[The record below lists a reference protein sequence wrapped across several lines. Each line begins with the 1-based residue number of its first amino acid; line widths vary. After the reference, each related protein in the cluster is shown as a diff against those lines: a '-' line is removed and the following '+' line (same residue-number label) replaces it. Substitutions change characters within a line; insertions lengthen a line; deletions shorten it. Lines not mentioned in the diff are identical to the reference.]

1 MRRSLD
7 HIITSDVLPPV
18 TRKQAE
24 DLRALVREA
33 SLRRESKTFVIE
45 GTHLIERAIESE
57 PKLVQKVL
65 HTESFASAN
74 TELMA
79 SIKKKKIPTHQ
90 LTSAFAERISDT
102 RSPQGIF
109 ATVTFEPFGSLY
121 YSKDIIIALDHVSDP
136 GNLGTILR
144 TAAWFGIEEVVL
156 SAGCADSYSPKV
168 LRSTQGEIFSVKI
181 ATSESLPETLQE
193 AKKKGY
199 KILATT
205 LAPSAGSIYI
215 EKFDN
220 KCIVVFGSEAHGISP
235 EVLAVVDREI
245 IIPSVG
251 AGESLNVAVS
261 AGIVLS
267 ELSRQQSLK

>member
-18 TRKQAE
+18 TRKEAE
-24 DLRALVREA
+24 ELRALVREA
-33 SLRRESKTFVIE
+33 TARRQTKTFVIE
-45 GTHLIERAIESE
+45 GTHLIERALESAPKRIE
-57 PKLVQKVL
+57 KIL
-65 HTESFASAN
+65 HTAAFADAN
-74 TELMA
+74 AALMA
-79 SIKKKKIPTHQ
+79 SIKKKKIPTQQ

-109 ATVTFEPFGSLY
+109 ATVTFDEFGSLY
-121 YSKDIIIALDHVSDP
+121 YSRDIIIALDHVSDP

-181 ATSESLPETLQE
+181 VQAESLPETLRE

-205 LAPSAGSIYI
+205 LAPSAGSIYR
-215 EKFDN
+215 EKFDK
-220 KCIVVFGSEAHGISP
+220 KCIVVFGSEAHGVSP
-235 EVLAVVDREI
+235 EVLEMVDGEI
-245 IIPSVG
+245 IIPSGG

-261 AGIVLS
+261 AAVVLS
-267 ELSRQQSLK
+267 EIARQHSLK

>member
-1 MRRSLD
+1 M
-7 HIITSDVLPPV
+7 ITSDVLPPV

-24 DLRALVREA
+24 ELRALVREA

-45 GTHLIERAIESE
+45 GIHLVERALESASTRI
-57 PKLVQKVL
+57 QKVL
-65 HTESFASAN
+65 HTESFADAN
-74 TELMA
+74 TDFLA
-79 SIKKKKIPTHQ
+79 SIKKKKIPTQQ

-121 YSKDIIIALDHVSDP
+121 SRDIIIALDHVSDP
-136 GNLGTILR
+136 GNLGTIIR
-144 TAAWFGIEEVVL
+144 TAAWFGIEEVLL
-156 SAGCADSYSPKV
+156 SPGCADSYSPKV

-181 ATSESLPETLQE
+181 VHCESLFETLQE

-205 LAPSAGSIYI
+205 LAPSAGSIYK

-220 KCIVVFGSEAHGISP
+220 RCIVVFGSEAHGVSA
-235 EVLAVVDREI
+235 ETLAAVDRRI
-245 IIPSVG
+245 IIPSAG

-267 ELSRQQSLK
+267 ELLRQRSLK

>member
-1 MRRSLD
+1 M
-7 HIITSDVLPPV
+7 ITSDVLPPV

-24 DLRALVREA
+24 ELRALVREA
-33 SLRRESKTFVIE
+33 GLRRETKTFVIE
-45 GTHLIERAIESE
+45 GTHLIERALESAPKRIE
-57 PKLVQKVL
+57 KIL

-74 TELMA
+74 TDLMA
-79 SIKKKKIPTHQ
+79 RIKKKKIPTQQ

-102 RSPQGIF
+102 KSPQGVF
-109 ATVTFEPFGSLY
+109 ATVTFDESGSLY
-121 YSKDIIIALDHVSDP
+121 SKEIIIALDHVSDP
-136 GNLGTILR
+136 GNLGTIIR
-144 TAAWFGIEEVVL
+144 TAAWFGIEEVLL

-181 ATSESLPETLQE
+181 ASCESLSETLHQ

-205 LAPSAGSIYI
+205 LASSAGSIYR

-220 KCIVVFGSEAHGISP
+220 KCIVVFGSEAHGVSP
-235 EVLAVVDREI
+235 EVLTVVDREI
-245 IIPSVG
+245 IIPRAG

-261 AGIVLS
+261 AAVVLS
-267 ELSRQQSLK
+267 ELRRQRPVK

>member
-7 HIITSDVLPPV
+7 HMITSDVLPPV

-45 GTHLIERAIESE
+45 GTHLVERALESA
-57 PKLVQKVL
+57 PNRVQKVL
-65 HTESFASAN
+65 HTESFAGAN
-74 TELMA
+74 TDLFA
-79 SIKKKKIPTHQ
+79 RIKKKKIPTQQ

-102 RSPQGIF
+102 RTPQGIF
-109 ATVTFEPFGSLY
+109 AVVTFEPFGSLY
-121 YSKDIIIALDHVSDP
+121 YNRDIIIALDHVSDP

-144 TAAWFGIEEVVL
+144 TAAWFAVEEVVL
-156 SAGCADSYSPKV
+156 SSGCADCYSPKV

-181 ATSESLPETLQE
+181 AHAESLPETLRE

-205 LAPSAGSIYI
+205 LAPSAGSIYR
-215 EKFDN
+215 EKFDK
-220 KCIVVFGSEAHGISP
+220 KCIVVFGSEAHGVSP

-245 IIPSVG
+245 IIPSAG

>member
-1 MRRSLD
+1 MKRSLD

-24 DLRALVREA
+24 ELRDLVREA
-33 SLRRESKTFVIE
+33 SLRRETKTFVIE
-45 GTHLIERAIESE
+45 GTHLIERALESA
-57 PKLVQKVL
+57 PKRIQKVL
-65 HTESFASAN
+65 HTESFATAN
-74 TELMA
+74 TDLMA
-79 SIKKKKIPTHQ
+79 SIKKKKIPTQQ

-102 RSPQGIF
+102 KSPQGVF
-109 ATVTFEPFGSLY
+109 AVVTFDEFGSY
-121 YSKDIIIALDHVSDP
+121 YTRDIIIALDHVSDP

-144 TAAWFGIEEVVL
+144 TAAWFGIEEVLL
-156 SAGCADSYSPKV
+156 SPGCADSYSPKV

-181 ATSESLPETLQE
+181 AQSESLPETLQE

-205 LAPSAGSIYI
+205 LAPSAGSIYR
-215 EKFDN
+215 EKFER
-220 KCIVVFGSEAHGISP
+220 KCIVVFGSEAHGVSP
-235 EVLAVVDREI
+235 QVLESVDREI
-245 IIPSVG
+245 IIPSSG

-267 ELSRQQSLK
+267 ELQRQNSLK

>member
-7 HIITSDVLPPV
+7 HIITSDALPPV

-24 DLRALVREA
+24 ELRALVREA
-33 SLRRESKTFVIE
+33 SLRRETKTFVIE
-45 GTHLIERAIESE
+45 GTHLIERALESA
-57 PKLVQKVL
+57 PKRIQKVL
-65 HTESFASAN
+65 HTESFAVAN
-74 TELMA
+74 AALMA
-79 SIKKKKIPTHQ
+79 SIKKKKIPTQQ

-121 YSKDIIIALDHVSDP
+121 YSRDIIIALDHVSDP

-144 TAAWFGIEEVVL
+144 TAAWFGIEEVLL
-156 SAGCADSYSPKV
+156 SPGCADSYSPKV
-168 LRSTQGEIFSVKI
+168 LRSTQGEIFSIKI
-181 ATSESLPETLQE
+181 AQSESLPETLQE
-193 AKKKGY
+193 TKKKGY

-205 LAPSAGSIYI
+205 LSPSAGSLYK
-215 EKFDN
+215 EKFER
-220 KCIVVFGSEAHGISP
+220 KCIVVFGSEAHGVSP
-235 EVLAVVDREI
+235 EVLEVVDRQI
-245 IIPSVG
+245 IIPSGG

-267 ELSRQQSLK
+267 ELQRQNSLK